1 MYTGVYV
8 VLYVYTCMFVSV
20 YVHTG
25 KYLFGTISKV
35 SLVAILTS
43 IINLTPKIC
52 FCACSVSVYNQ
63 DLADQLGKHM
73 SYCTQKTAK
82 S

>member
-8 VLYVYTCMFVSV
+8 VLYVYTCVCV
-20 YVHTG
+20 CVCTRI
-25 KYLFGTISKV
+25 YLSGTMSKV
-35 SLVAILTS
+35 TLVVILTS